1 MSFGIETQRS
11 VERGTPES
19 VAEATSLHALL
30 RALKLHDPYTAG
42 HSGRV
47 ASYAG
52 VVASVLGL
60 SRRQT
65 EIVRR
70 AGLAHDVGKLAV
82 PHYILAKN
90 VRLAS
95 VEFDQIRS
103 HPAFGGRLVERIPS
117 TRDLAKI
124 VRHHHEH
131 WDGRGYPDGLSGS
144 AIPLESRLIL
154 VVDAFDAMT
163 TARPYDPMISAG
175 AAMKEIV
182 HCSGQQFDPLVVE
195 AMQHAFDENLLRAAE
210 LAPAILM

>member
-1 MSFGIETQRS
+1 MSFGIEAQRS
-11 VERGTPES
+11 IDGGPPQSLV
-19 VAEATSLHALL
+19 EATSLHALL
-30 RALKLHDPYTAG
+30 RALKVHDPYTAG

-52 VVASVLGL
+52 VVAGVLGM
-60 SRRQT
+60 SRRQM
-65 EIVRR
+65 EVVRR

-95 VEFDQIRS
+95 GEFDQIRS
-103 HPAFGGRLVERIPS
+103 HPGFGARLLEGIPT
-117 TRDLAKI
+117 TRDLAEI

-144 AIPLESRLIL
+144 QIPLEARVIL
-154 VVDAFDAMT
+154 VADAFDAMT

-182 HCSGQQFDPLVVE
+182 HCSGQQFDPIVVE
-195 AMQHAFDENLLRAAE
+195 AMQHAFDEELLRAAE